1 MVWGALLIASLPLFA
16 YYLYTLYRED
26 RTHYQFVPL
35 ALLSVVVL
43 FKSRWDRILR
53 RPSGWFAWLLI
64 TLGVIGIA
72 SASYVFSPLM
82 GAIAFVAF
90 GAALLWSSFDGDGKR
105 LIGLA
110 LPLAMVVHLP
120 LGLDHLLIV
129 KLQQVTTKITAVLL
143 DRLSVPHMTTGNVI
157 GLVNRELFVAEAC
170 SGIQSV
176 FTLLFIASFLVA
188 YRKYPLW
195 FAPPLWLA
203 ALVMAVLGNSLRV
216 AIVALASVWMEKDW
230 TAGVS
235 HELVG
240 YASLGVATLLLLAFD
255 QFLQAMFHPIR
266 SVGRF
271 NPAASKNALVKAWD
285 KWVAWLDPSVAM
297 SQKLAPAYASVGSG
311 DSSRGADSRG
321 DVARGMN
328 AVAAPIGEVASPQA
342 VSGSVKILLTSGIA
356 IAALATAWLSYRM
369 VNDVRAHM
377 VAVTLSAAEQPL
389 FNPPEQTI
397 SGMLGNL
404 PVQKYELV
412 RDAATSK
419 VGLPADIWT
428 VGNERVSGQ
437 FLLSQPYPEW
447 HDLCIC
453 YQVRDWELVDSDILR
468 AAPGQ
473 EPAPN
478 APSGI
483 GFARFRKD
491 GERNGYLWV
500 SAITYDGKPVEPP
513 PPMASATPLAR
524 RLGEYVEPVV
534 TGNLMMVQLWVETS
548 GRLTADE
555 LLNLRVAFD
564 EGRQRITDVVQQS
577 SPNKATS
584 STPTEEASE

>member
-1 MVWGALLIASLPLFA
+1 
-16 YYLYTLYRED
+16 
-26 RTHYQFVPL
+26 
-35 ALLSVVVL
+35 
-43 FKSRWDRILR
+43 
-53 RPSGWFAWLLI
+53 
-64 TLGVIGIA
+64 
-72 SASYVFSPLM
+72 
-82 GAIAFVAF
+82 
-90 GAALLWSSFDGDGKR
+90 
-105 LIGLA
+105 
-110 LPLAMVVHLP
+110 
-120 LGLDHLLIV
+120 
-129 KLQQVTTKITAVLL
+129 
-143 DRLSVPHMTTGNVI
+143 
-157 GLVNRELFVAEAC
+157 VAEAC

-176 FTLLFIASFLVA
+176 FTLLFIASFLIA

-216 AIVALASVWMEKDW
+216 TTVALASVWMEKDW

-240 YASLGVATLLLLAFD
+240 YASLGIATLLLLAFD

-266 SVGRF
+266 RAGSF

-285 KWVAWLDPSVAM
+285 KWVAWLDPSVAI
-297 SQKLAPAYASVGSG
+297 SQKLAPAYASGGSG
-311 DSSRGADSRG
+311 YSSRGVDMG

-328 AVAAPIGEVASPQA
+328 VVAAPTAEVATPQA
-342 VSGSVKILLTSGIA
+342 VSGTVKMLLTSGIA
-356 IAALATAWLSYRM
+356 IAALVTAWLSYRM
-369 VNDVRAHM
+369 VGDVRARM
-377 VAVTLSAAEQPL
+377 VRVTLSVEEQPL
-389 FNPPEQTI
+389 FNPPSQTI

-428 VGNERVSGQ
+428 VGNDRVSGQ

-453 YQVRDWELVDSDILR
+453 YQIRDWELVDSDILR
-468 AAPGQ
+468 SVSGQ
-473 EPAPN
+473 ETASN

-491 GERNGYLWV
+491 GQRNGYLWV

-513 PPMASATPLAR
+513 PPTASAMPLAR
-524 RLGEYVEPVV
+524 RLGDYTEPVV

-548 GRLTADE
+548 GRLTPEE
-555 LLNLRVAFD
+555 LINLRAAFD

-577 SPNKATS
+577 SPNKAVS
-584 STPTEEASE
+584 STPAEEASE

>member
-1 MVWGALLIASLPLFA
+1 
-16 YYLYTLYRED
+16 
-26 RTHYQFVPL
+26 
-35 ALLSVVVL
+35 
-43 FKSRWDRILR
+43 
-53 RPSGWFAWLLI
+53 
-64 TLGVIGIA
+64 
-72 SASYVFSPLM
+72 
-82 GAIAFVAF
+82 
-90 GAALLWSSFDGDGKR
+90 
-105 LIGLA
+105 
-110 LPLAMVVHLP
+110 
-120 LGLDHLLIV
+120 
-129 KLQQVTTKITAVLL
+129 
-143 DRLSVPHMTTGNVI
+143 MTTGNVI

-216 AIVALASVWMEKDW
+216 TIVALASVWMEKDW

-235 HELVG
+235 HELIG
-240 YASLGVATLLLLAFD
+240 YASLGIATLLLLAFD

-266 SVGRF
+266 YEGRS
-271 NPAASKNALVKAWD
+271 NPAAAKNALVKAWD
-285 KWVAWLDPSVAM
+285 KWVAWLDPSVEM
-297 SQKLAPAYASVGSG
+297 SQRLAPAYAGGGSAY
-311 DSSRGADSRG
+311 SSRNADRG
-321 DVARGMN
+321 EIASGMN
-328 AVAAPIGEVASPQA
+328 VAAAPLAEIASPQP
-342 VSGSVKILLTSGIA
+342 VSATVKMLLTSGIA
-356 IAALATAWLSYRM
+356 IAALVTAWLSYRM
-369 VNDVRAHM
+369 VNDVRARM
-377 VAVTLSAAEQPL
+377 VRVTLSVEEQPL
-389 FNPPEQTI
+389 FNPPGETI

-404 PVQKYELV
+404 PVTKYELI
-412 RDAATSK
+412 RDASASK

-428 VGNERVSGQ
+428 VGNDRVSGQ

-513 PPMASATPLAR
+513 PPMASAAPLAR
-524 RLGEYVEPVV
+524 RLGNYVEPVV

-555 LLNLRVAFD
+555 LINLRAAFD

-577 SPNKATS
+577 SPNSKAVS
-584 STPTEEASE
+584 ATPTEESSE

>member
-64 TLGVIGIA
+64 TLGLIAIA

-216 AIVALASVWMEKDW
+216 TIVALASVWMEKDW

-240 YASLGVATLLLLAFD
+240 YASLGIATLLLLAFD

-297 SQKLAPAYASVGSG
+297 SQKLAPAYASGGSG
-311 DSSRGADSRG
+311 SYSRNADRG
-321 DVARGMN
+321 DVARGVN
-328 AVAAPIGEVASPQA
+328 LAAPPLAEIASPQP
-342 VSGSVKILLTSGIA
+342 VSAKVKMLLTGGIA
-356 IAALATAWLSYRM
+356 MAALLTAWLSYRI
-369 VNDVRAHM
+369 VGDVRARM
-377 VAVTLSAAEQPL
+377 VRVTLTAEEQPL
-389 FNPPEQTI
+389 FNPPGETI

-404 PVQKYELV
+404 PVTKYELV

-428 VGNERVSGQ
+428 VGNDRVSGQ

-473 EPAPN
+473 QPVPN

-491 GERNGYLWV
+491 GQRNGYLWV

-548 GRLTADE
+548 GRLTPEE

-577 SPNKATS
+577 SPNSKAVS
-584 STPTEEASE
+584 ATPTEESSE

>member
-1 MVWGALLIASLPLFA
+1 MVWGSLLIASLPLFA
-16 YYLYTLYRED
+16 YYLYTLYRDD

-35 ALLSVVVL
+35 ALLSVAVL

-90 GAALLWSSFDGDGKR
+90 GAALLWSSFDGNGKR

-143 DRLSVPHMTTGNVI
+143 DRFSVPHMTTGNVI

-216 AIVALASVWMEKDW
+216 TIVALASVWMEKDW

-240 YASLGVATLLLLAFD
+240 YASLGIATLLLLAFD

-266 SVGRF
+266 RTDWF
-271 NPAASKNALVKAWD
+271 NPAASKNALVKGWD
-285 KWVAWLDPSVAM
+285 KWIAWLDPSVAI
-297 SQKLAPAYASVGSG
+297 SDKLAPAYASGGSG
-311 DSSRGADSRG
+311 SYSRNADRG
-321 DVARGMN
+321 DVARGVN
-328 AVAAPIGEVASPQA
+328 LAAPPLAEIASPQP
-342 VSGSVKILLTSGIA
+342 VSAKVKMLLTGGIA
-356 IAALATAWLSYRM
+356 MAALLTAWLSYRI
-369 VNDVRAHM
+369 VGDVRARM
-377 VAVTLSAAEQPL
+377 VRVTLTAEEQPL
-389 FNPPEQTI
+389 FNPPGETI

-404 PVQKYELV
+404 PVTKYELV

-428 VGNERVSGQ
+428 VGNDRVSGQ

-473 EPAPN
+473 QPVPN

-491 GERNGYLWV
+491 GQRNGYLWV

-548 GRLTADE
+548 GRLTPEE

-577 SPNKATS
+577 SPNSKAVS
-584 STPTEEASE
+584 ATPTEESSE

>member
-1 MVWGALLIASLPLFA
+1 
-16 YYLYTLYRED
+16 
-26 RTHYQFVPL
+26 
-35 ALLSVVVL
+35 
-43 FKSRWDRILR
+43 
-53 RPSGWFAWLLI
+53 
-64 TLGVIGIA
+64 
-72 SASYVFSPLM
+72 
-82 GAIAFVAF
+82 
-90 GAALLWSSFDGDGKR
+90 
-105 LIGLA
+105 
-110 LPLAMVVHLP
+110 
-120 LGLDHLLIV
+120 
-129 KLQQVTTKITAVLL
+129 
-143 DRLSVPHMTTGNVI
+143 
-157 GLVNRELFVAEAC
+157 
-170 SGIQSV
+170 
-176 FTLLFIASFLVA
+176 LLFIASFLVA

-216 AIVALASVWMEKDW
+216 TIVALASVWMEKDW

-240 YASLGVATLLLLAFD
+240 YASLGIATLLLLAFD

-266 SVGRF
+266 RTDWF
-271 NPAASKNALVKAWD
+271 NPAASKNALVKGWD
-285 KWVAWLDPSVAM
+285 KWIAWLDPSVAI
-297 SQKLAPAYASVGSG
+297 SDKLAPAYAGGGSG
-311 DSSRGADSRG
+311 SYSRNADRG
-321 DVARGMN
+321 DVARGVN
-328 AVAAPIGEVASPQA
+328 LAAPPLAEIASPQP
-342 VSGSVKILLTSGIA
+342 VSAKVKMLLTGGIA
-356 IAALATAWLSYRM
+356 MAALLTAWLSYRI
-369 VNDVRAHM
+369 VGDVRARM
-377 VAVTLSAAEQPL
+377 VRVTLTAEEQPL
-389 FNPPEQTI
+389 FNPPGETI

-404 PVQKYELV
+404 PVTKYELV

-428 VGNERVSGQ
+428 VGNDRVSGQ

-473 EPAPN
+473 QPVPN

-491 GERNGYLWV
+491 GQRNGYLWV

-548 GRLTADE
+548 GRLTPEE

-577 SPNKATS
+577 SPNSKAVS
-584 STPTEEASE
+584 ATPTEESSE

>member
-64 TLGVIGIA
+64 TLGLIAIA

-216 AIVALASVWMEKDW
+216 TIVALASVWMEKDW

-240 YASLGVATLLLLAFD
+240 YASLGIATLLLLAFD

-266 SVGRF
+266 RTDWF
-271 NPAASKNALVKAWD
+271 NPAASKNSLVKGWD
-285 KWVAWLDPSVAM
+285 KWIAWLDPSVAI
-297 SQKLAPAYASVGSG
+297 SDKLAPAYAGGGSG
-311 DSSRGADSRG
+311 SYSRNADRG
-321 DVARGMN
+321 DVARGVN
-328 AVAAPIGEVASPQA
+328 LAAPPLAEIASPQP
-342 VSGSVKILLTSGIA
+342 VSAKVKMLLTGGIA
-356 IAALATAWLSYRM
+356 MAALLTAWLSYRI
-369 VNDVRAHM
+369 VGDVRARM
-377 VAVTLSAAEQPL
+377 VRVTLTAEEQPL
-389 FNPPEQTI
+389 FNPPGETI

-404 PVQKYELV
+404 PVTKYELV

-428 VGNERVSGQ
+428 VGNDRVSGQ

-473 EPAPN
+473 QPVPN

-491 GERNGYLWV
+491 GQRNGYLWV

-548 GRLTADE
+548 GRLTPEE

-577 SPNKATS
+577 SPNSKAVS
-584 STPTEEASE
+584 ATPTEESSE